1 MGEPDAAPV
10 CTPVSYTH
18 LDVYKRQVYHLTK
31 SLDPFRPVIVNDGWE
46 HTVSDILTL
55 HDYEEKGQAF
65 LERYRDHI
73 DAILVGTLYHNR
85 SRAAFA
91 DGFTY
96 RGQPVI
102 ISEFGG
108 IAYNN
113 DDNGW
118 GYGHKAVSYTHL
130 DVYKRQA
137 FWFLRSSSGCK
148 STFLPKFVPHP
159 RNWSSF

>member
-1 MGEPDAAPV
+1 MGAGRAAKLQSPLHHHMDTHQRV
-10 CTPVSYTH
+10 LGRSSSKNQCSAAKFYSGRLSSY
-18 LDVYKRQVYHLTK
+18 K

-102 ISEFGG
+102 TSEFG
-108 IAYNN
+108 
-113 DDNGW
+113 
-118 GYGHKAVSYTHL
+118 VSPITMMTM
-130 DVYKRQA
+130 DGDRA
-137 FWFLRSSSGCK
+137 
-148 STFLPKFVPHP
+148 
-159 RNWSSF
+159 